1 MIRKNLNHL
10 KELIASK
17 CLSTGRETDSV
28 TLIAVSKLFEVELIR
43 EAISAGQQ
51 HFGENYAQEFRDKFA
66 VLGDQNLIWH
76 YIGTLQTNKVK
87 YVTGNAEYIHS
98 IDSVKILS
106 EIQKQAEKRGIVQ
119 KVFLEFKSSFES
131 TKSGGGIEDVF
142 KLAEESRGLEN
153 IEIAGVMTMAPF
165 VDDITIIRD
174 AFRRTRL
181 LVEEL
186 QRAGYSG
193 IKELSM
199 GMTGDYLIAIE
210 EGATFLR
217 IGTAIFGERN

>member
-10 KELIASK
+10 KELIAAK
-17 CLSTGRETDSV
+17 CLSTGREADSV
-28 TLIAVSKLFEVELIR
+28 TLIAVSKLFEIDRIR
-43 EAISAGQQ
+43 EAISAGQT
-51 HFGENYAQEFRDKFA
+51 HFGENYAQEFRDKYA
-66 VLGDQNLIWH
+66 ILSDQNLVWH
-76 YIGTLQTNKVK
+76 YIGSLQTNKVK
-87 YVTGNAEYIHS
+87 YVTGSADYIHS
-98 IDSVKILS
+98 VDSVKILT
-106 EIQKQAEKRGIVQ
+106 EIQKRAEKKGIIQ
-119 KVFLEFKSSFES
+119 KVFLEFKSSFETS
-131 TKSGGGIEDVF
+131 KSGAEVEDVF
-142 KLAEESRGLEN
+142 NLAGESTGMNN
-153 IEIAGVMTMAPF
+153 IEVVGVMTMAPF

-186 QRAGYSG
+186 HRAGYSD

>member
-1 MIRKNLNHL
+1 MIRKNLSHL
-10 KELIASK
+10 KELIAAK
-17 CLSTGRETDSV
+17 CLSAGREVDSV
-28 TLIAVSKLFEVELIR
+28 TLIAVSKLFGTDHMR
-43 EAISAGQQ
+43 EAISAGQI

-66 VLGDQNLIWH
+66 VFSEENLVWH

-87 YVTGNAEYIHS
+87 YVTGNADYIHS
-98 IDSVKILS
+98 IDSVKILA
-106 EIQKQAEKRGIVQ
+106 EIQKQAEKKRIIQ
-119 KVFLEFKSSFES
+119 KVFLEFKSSFET
-131 TKSGGGIEDVF
+131 TKSGGGIEEVF
-142 KLAEESRGLEN
+142 TLAAESTGMKN
-153 IEIAGVMTMAPF
+153 IEVAGVMTMAPF

-186 QRAGYSG
+186 QRSGYSG

-199 GMTGDYLIAIE
+199 GMTGDYLTAIE

>member
-1 MIRKNLNHL
+1 LIRKNLNHL
-10 KELIASK
+10 QELIAAK
-17 CLSTGRETDSV
+17 CLSTGRAADSV
-28 TLIAVSKLFEVELIR
+28 TLIAVSKLFGVDQIR
-43 EAISAGQQ
+43 EAISAGQL
-51 HFGENYAQEFRDKFA
+51 HFGENYAQEFRDKYA
-66 VLGDQNLIWH
+66 ILSDQELVWH

-87 YVTGNAEYIHS
+87 YVTGNADYIHS
-98 IDSVKILS
+98 LDSVKILA
-106 EIQKQAEKRGIVQ
+106 EIQKQAEKKGIVQ
-119 KVFLEFKSSFES
+119 KVFLEFKSSFET
-131 TKSGGGIEDVF
+131 TKSGAEVEDVF
-142 KLAEESRGLEN
+142 TLAGESQGMKN
-153 IEIAGVMTMAPF
+153 IEVAGVMTMAPF

-199 GMTGDYLIAIE
+199 GMTGDYLTAIE

>member
-17 CLSTGRETDSV
+17 CLSAGRAADSV
-28 TLIAVSKLFEVELIR
+28 TLIAVSKLFGVEQIR
-43 EAISAGQQ
+43 EAISAGQL
-51 HFGENYAQEFRDKFA
+51 HFGENYAQEFRDKYAIFS
-66 VLGDQNLIWH
+66 DQELVWH

-87 YVTGNAEYIHS
+87 YVAGNADYIHS
-98 IDSVKILS
+98 VDSVKILT
-106 EIQKQAEKRGIVQ
+106 EIQKQAEKKGIVQ
-119 KVFLEFKSSFES
+119 KVFLEFKSSFET
-131 TKSGGGIEDVF
+131 TKSGAEVEDVF
-142 KLAEESRGLEN
+142 TLAGESEDMKN
-153 IEIAGVMTMAPF
+153 IEVVGIMTMAPF

-199 GMTGDYLIAIE
+199 GMTGDYLTAIE

>member
-1 MIRKNLNHL
+1 MIKKNLTHL
-10 KELIASK
+10 KELIAKK
-17 CLSTGRETDSV
+17 CLSTGREADSV
-28 TLIAVSKLFEVELIR
+28 TLIAVSKLFEVERIR
-43 EAISAGQQ
+43 EAISAGQL
-51 HFGENYAQEFRDKFA
+51 HFGENYAQEFRDKYAIFS
-66 VLGDQNLIWH
+66 DQELVWH

-87 YVTGNAEYIHS
+87 YVAGNADYIHS
-98 IDSVKILS
+98 VDSVKILT
-106 EIQKQAEKRGIVQ
+106 EIQKQAEKKGIVQ
-119 KVFLEFKSSFES
+119 KVFLEFKSSFET
-131 TKSGGGIEDVF
+131 TKSGAEVEDVF
-142 KLAEESRGLEN
+142 TLARETEDLKN
-153 IEIAGVMTMAPF
+153 IEVVGIMTMAPF

-199 GMTGDYLIAIE
+199 GMTGDYLTAIE